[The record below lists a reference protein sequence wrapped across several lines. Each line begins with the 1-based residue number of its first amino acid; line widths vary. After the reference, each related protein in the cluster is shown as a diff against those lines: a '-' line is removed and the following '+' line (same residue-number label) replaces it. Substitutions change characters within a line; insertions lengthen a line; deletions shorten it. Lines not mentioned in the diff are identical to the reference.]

1 MDHLIA
7 DSGIH
12 FITREIEFNPSEPL
26 LLENGKTL
34 KYSFAETVDFLEG
47 YKIFS
52 MLYYNSEVDKYIP
65 IDELQAA
72 ENVVVRRP
80 NGREVLDEAGLITME
95 PGASTTL
102 FTTYASNDD
111 CVYSINS
118 LHAFRVNDPQD
129 GYSKVPAF
137 ELLLDKWLPMPMYRK
152 EVDGV
157 TSNSPLAWC
166 RMKIQHIGEGQKK
179 GSKQYRLVWAFDT
192 QMGEDELSM
201 LRPFVADE
209 DNGACE

>member
-80 NGREVLDEAGLITME
+80 NGREVLDEAGLITM
-95 PGASTTL
+95 
-102 FTTYASNDD
+102 
-111 CVYSINS
+111 
-118 LHAFRVNDPQD
+118 
-129 GYSKVPAF
+129 
-137 ELLLDKWLPMPMYRK
+137 
-152 EVDGV
+152 
-157 TSNSPLAWC
+157 
-166 RMKIQHIGEGQKK
+166 
-179 GSKQYRLVWAFDT
+179 
-192 QMGEDELSM
+192 
-201 LRPFVADE
+201 
-209 DNGACE
+209 